1 MENPDILQALLYV
14 FAAAVLGGLLV
25 WLLLRLQLKNWKNR
39 FFEQAALL
47 ETNQDRIKKAEA
59 KLAENEAAF
68 AAQSNR
74 MHELE
79 ELNSSWNAAEKIHAA
94 EKRALNEWKVKSGK
108 FEAELRKTR
117 AALTEQA
124 LHADHDPN
132 TEWQAKQEKTEKA
145 RQELQLEL
153 TEAAKRESK
162 WHDEVL
168 AMQAQIQ
175 RLQAQNSVVST
186 PELAANTRAIP
197 QAEPSV
203 DEILKPKE
211 RSKEAFTLA
220 RIKER
225 GKEINFDHIGYSR
238 QEEADDLKHIKGIG
252 PSLEKKLNS
261 IGIYSFFQI
270 AKFGSEDEELVN
282 EAIEFF
288 PGRIKRDQWV
298 RQAKEILKQNGQK

>member
-14 FAAAVLGGLLV
+14 FAAAVLGGFLV
-25 WLLLRLQLKNWKNR
+25 WLLLRLQLKDWKAR

-47 ETNQDRIKKAEA
+47 EANQERIKKTEA

-74 MHELE
+74 MHEFD
-79 ELNSSWNAAEKIHAA
+79 ELKSSWNAAEKIHAA
-94 EKRALNEWKVKSGK
+94 EKRALNEWKAKSEK
-108 FEAELRKTR
+108 FEGELRKTR

-124 LHADHDPN
+124 LHADPQPN
-132 TEWQAKQEKTEKA
+132 GEWKVKLEKTEKA

-153 TEAAKRESK
+153 TEAAKREAK

-175 RLQAQNSVVST
+175 RLQAQNSAVST
-186 PELAANTRAIP
+186 SEAAINTRAIP

-211 RSKEAFTLA
+211 RNKEAFTLA

-225 GKEINFDHIGYSR
+225 GKEINFDRIGYSR
-238 QEEADDLKHIKGIG
+238 KEDADDLKKIKGIG

-270 AKFGSEDEELVN
+270 SKFESEDEELVN

-288 PGRIKRDQWV
+288 PGRIKRDKWV
-298 RQAKEILKQNGQK
+298 AQATGILKENDQK